1 MRIASADKTPQCIV
15 WPQGGPL
22 PGIDVAVISI
32 LALASARGLW
42 LGLVREAFSLA
53 GLAAASFATWRFGD
67 AAASALALHIGD
79 ALPPAAVHA
88 LAVVGLG
95 LGTLLAVTL
104 AGRVVRRS
112 VRFAGLGL
120 VDRVAGGCLGAL
132 EGALVVA
139 LLLSGAILLL
149 DRSHPWL
156 AQSEAVALFERV
168 RERTT
173 APAPP
178 ATAARDV
185 AAPSARPAP

>member
-1 MRIASADKTPQCIV
+1 MA
-15 WPQGGPL
+15 
-22 PGIDVAVISI
+22 GIDVAVISI

-42 LGLVREAFSLA
+42 LGLVREAFSLV

-67 AAASALALHIGD
+67 AAASTLALRIGD

-88 LAVVGLG
+88 LAIAGLG

-139 LLLSGAILLL
+139 LLLSGATLLL

-185 AAPSARPAP
+185 AAPAARPAP